1 MNGGFLANQARGGSI
16 SRRTSASAHGD
27 FRNPAETKRAHADAP
42 WQPRRVT
49 ADRRTI
55 CAFAVVFVTLFP
67 ARSAVAGPRVD
78 VVVGTDAPELERFAA
93 RELTG
98 QFQQL
103 FDADVTIADKV
114 PSEAAH
120 LILLGSP
127 ATNPAVKSVMRGW
140 PKLSNQGHALRSI
153 QMGERRAL
161 IVVGGTPVATLW
173 AVYELGHRFGIRYAL
188 FGDMFPATKPQL
200 KLDGIDVVLEPALR
214 VRTWRTINDFPIGP
228 ESWGLAEQERILRQ
242 LAKLKFNRVMLA
254 VYPWQ
259 PFVDFEF
266 KGVGKQTGRLWYGY
280 RYPVDGDTAGRAA
293 FHGAKVFENPD
304 FSGKTSYAE
313 RVAAGTNLARGIIS
327 TAHQL
332 GMSTALAFSPLEF
345 PREFAAALPGART
358 LKGLEDL
365 TIGPGAA
372 QRTDDA
378 TLMALVKAQI
388 RAYLATYPEI
398 DALYL
403 SLPEF
408 PEWGEHAEEAWREI
422 NARTGSGKETS
433 LEKLTAAARDRRL
446 IASGER
452 GVQSLR
458 GNLAALEFFNRMLAD
473 KELTQLPGG
482 RSAKIVIADIDPAL
496 FYLLDKV
503 MPAGTG
509 ALHFVDYTARRVAE
523 NRALLKSVPAKAVPS
538 SLILTLA
545 DDNVGVLPQM
555 SYSSLKTLVDELCAD
570 GWEGFSTRYWIVG
583 DLDFSAFFLSRASFN
598 PALTPRQ
605 ALDDLVTPALGEG
618 TAERTMMAFDL
629 IEQATTLIDQND
641 IGFSFPVPNMVM
653 KNYAVNQPVPEWW
666 GKAKEKYLA
675 AMDEMYRVN
684 TRSREGNR
692 DFSLYLARRCEFG
705 AEYLNCI
712 EAVRKAGIARARGDK
727 ETQAAELEKAVESLH
742 SALSALAAVS
752 RSNSDRG
759 VIAVLNEYGY
769 RPLKKELEAE

>member
-1 MNGGFLANQARGGSI
+1 MPRQP
-16 SRRTSASAHGD
+16 SRFVVGR
-27 FRNPAETKRAHADAP
+27 RAFCA
-42 WQPRRVT
+42 V
-49 ADRRTI
+49 
-55 CAFAVVFVTLFP
+55 AFAVVAL
-67 ARSAVAGPRVD
+67 AAASASLAGPRVD
-78 VVVGTDAPELERFAA
+78 VVIGTNAPELEQFAA
-93 RELTG
+93 RELAD
-98 QFQQL
+98 QFQRL
-103 FDADVTIADKV
+103 FDADVRFADKA
-114 PSEAAH
+114 PTEAGH

-127 ATNPAVKSVMRGW
+127 ATNPAVKSVMREW
-140 PKLSNQGHALRSI
+140 PKLSNQGHVLRSVRL
-153 QMGERRAL
+153 GEQPAL
-161 IVVGGTPVATLW
+161 IVGGGTPVATLW

-188 FGDMFPATKPQL
+188 FGDMFPVATPEL
-200 KLDGIDVVLEPALR
+200 KLNGFDVILEPALR
-214 VRTWRTINDFPIGP
+214 IRTWRTINDFPIGP
-228 ESWGLAEQERILRQ
+228 ESWGLAEQERLLRQ

-266 KGVGKQTGRLWYGY
+266 KGVTKQTGVLWYGH
-280 RYPVDGDTAGRAA
+280 RYPADGDTAGRAA

-304 FSGKTSYAE
+304 FAGKNSYAE
-313 RVAAGTNLARGIIS
+313 RVAAGRRLARGIIT

-332 GMSTALAFSPLEF
+332 GMSTALAFSPIEF
-345 PREFAAALPGART
+345 PCEFAAALPGAKI

-378 TLMALVKAQI
+378 TLMALVKTQI
-388 RAYLATYPEI
+388 RAYLTTYPDI
-398 DALYL
+398 DVLYL

-422 NARTGSGKETS
+422 DTRTGIGKETS

-458 GNLAALEFFNRMLAD
+458 GNLTALEFFNRLLAD
-473 KELTQLPGG
+473 KELTRLPGG
-482 RSAKIVIADIDPAL
+482 RTATVVISDIDPAV
-496 FYLLDKV
+496 FPVLDKV
-503 MPAGTG
+503 MPAGTA
-509 ALHFVDYTARRVAE
+509 ALHFVDYTARRVVE
-523 NRALLKSVPAKAVPS
+523 NCSLLKSVPAKAVPS

-555 SYSSLKTLVDELCAD
+555 SYSSLKTLVDELSAG

-583 DLDFSAFFLSRASFN
+583 DLDFSAFYLSRASFN
-598 PALTPRQ
+598 PAITPRQ
-605 ALDDLVTPALGEG
+605 ALEDLVTPALGEG
-618 TAERTMMAFDL
+618 TAERTMKAFDL

-653 KNYAVNQPVPEWW
+653 KHYAGSQAVPEWW
-666 GKAKEKYLA
+666 AKAKGMYLE

-684 TRSREGNR
+684 TRTREGNR

-705 AEYLNCI
+705 AEYFNCV
-712 EAVRKAGIARARGDK
+712 EAVRRAGIARAKGDG
-727 ETQAAELEKAVESLH
+727 EMQLAELEKAVESLH
-742 SALSALAAVS
+742 AALNALAAVA